1 MRRRATQ
8 GALPVDH
15 SPSTLRG
22 IEGRALQE
30 DSMRRCTG
38 FCTGRLTLKRVSA
51 FPAGLARLRSGQ
63 VSPAAALLALL
74 LAVVPLAPAW
84 AQQIA
89 SATKAASLLT
99 VERIYGQ
106 PSLSGSLNNR
116 LEGRPDRKL
125 RGYFQR
131 SGEGSEA
138 KTEIWGLDVA
148 TGKRDRKSVV

>member
-1 MRRRATQ
+1 MRRRASQ
-8 GALPVDH
+8 RALPVDH

-22 IEGRALQE
+22 IEWRALQE

-106 PSLSGSLNNR
+106 PSLSGSLTNG
-116 LEGRPDRKL
+116 LEWSPDGKL
-125 RGYFQR
+125 LGYFQR
-131 SGEGSEA
+131 SGEGSE
-138 KTEIWGLDVA
+138 EIGRASCREGGEMGEGEVW
-148 TGKRDRKSVV
+148 